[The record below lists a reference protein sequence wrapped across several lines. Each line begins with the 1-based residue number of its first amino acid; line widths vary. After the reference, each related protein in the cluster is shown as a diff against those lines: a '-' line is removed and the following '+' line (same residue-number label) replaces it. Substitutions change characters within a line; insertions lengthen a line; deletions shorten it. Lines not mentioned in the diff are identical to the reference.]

1 MTYILNGDLAN
12 PIEDT
17 APFVGSDGTH
27 YPWNWDKSTVLG
39 MVQVIETTRPD
50 ETQNRV
56 TGSHVEL
63 VGGVPTRVWD
73 YIPKTAQDL
82 KARANAPI
90 LAQLERKDRL
100 TDRRVRE
107 MVLRWAQSALP
118 ANDPDRIALE
128 AREVEFAALRGTLT
142 P

>member
-1 MTYILNGDLAN
+1 MKKALIHDAEPDRICEVHPTGFPVAPGLAWIDCADDVT
-12 PIEDT
+12 PET
-17 APFVGSDGTH
+17 HVWDGTAV
-27 YPWNWDKSTVLG
+27 VLRP
-39 MVQVIETTRPD
+39 VVPLTKEQV
-50 ETQNRV
+50 
-56 TGSHVEL
+56 
-63 VGGVPTRVWD
+63 
-73 YIPKTAQDL
+73 
-82 KARANAPI
+82 NAPI